1 MSRKEAQL
9 RPAKSEAL
17 RELGGQEG
25 AGGGGSRAGRNETRT
40 TDGQPKWNLARPHF
54 LQTVFKHV
62 LLSRLQ
68 TMAVGDGG
76 GRGVLPAS

>member
-1 MSRKEAQL
+1 MGVAEQGGAR
-9 RPAKSEAL
+9 
-17 RELGGQEG
+17 LG
-25 AGGGGSRAGRNETRT
+25 T

-54 LQTVFKHV
+54 LQTVIKRV

-76 GRGVLPAS
+76 GGGVLPAS